1 MGVERWRTRR
11 EEEAC
16 FGMPSHWGGV
26 LVGLFIIVIGLV
38 FLFRQFVPMLADI
51 FWPLI
56 LIFVGIAI
64 LLGGM
69 YRYSRR

>member
-1 MGVERWRTRR
+1 
-11 EEEAC
+11 
-16 FGMPSHWGGV
+16 MPSHWGGV
-26 LVGLFIIVIGLV
+26 LLGFFIIVIGLV